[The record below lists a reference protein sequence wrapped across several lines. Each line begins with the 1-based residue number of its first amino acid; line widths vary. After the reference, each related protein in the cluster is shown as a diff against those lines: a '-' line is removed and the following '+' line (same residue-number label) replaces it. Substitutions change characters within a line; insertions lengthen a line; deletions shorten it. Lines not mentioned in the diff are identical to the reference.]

1 MIDIRWI
8 LQRTINNKHI
18 LLMQMEKLLLYY
30 KSRGYTE
37 FNEPRTMI
45 YYTVGLFKR

>member
-1 MIDIRWI
+1 
-8 LQRTINNKHI
+8 
-18 LLMQMEKLLLYY
+18 MQMEKLLLYY

-45 YYTVGLFKR
+45 YYTVGLFKRWFIFQCKVELSYWSAVM